1 MAVED
6 EPRFQKII
14 KGNFNQ
20 WLIDFMRVTCIAEIL
35 SEWIAAGEVPE
46 YKLFP
51 EESNKRARRHNK
63 YRKEALE
70 ARQLQQEIESWN

>member
-1 MAVED
+1 
-6 EPRFQKII
+6 
-14 KGNFNQ
+14 
-20 WLIDFMRVTCIAEIL
+20 MRVTCIVEIL

-51 EESNKRARRHNK
+51 EESKAKRARRHNK

-70 ARQLQQEIESWN
+70 ARQLQQEIES